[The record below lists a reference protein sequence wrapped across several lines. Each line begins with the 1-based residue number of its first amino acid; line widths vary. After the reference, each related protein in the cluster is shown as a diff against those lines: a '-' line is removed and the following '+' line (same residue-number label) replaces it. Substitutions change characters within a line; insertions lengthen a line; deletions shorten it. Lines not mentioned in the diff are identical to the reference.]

1 MGFHI
6 NPYEPHSPLPMS
18 RATKTL
24 HPATKTAVDALKP
37 RKTAPGQA
45 AFAAAYDAYF
55 SAPK

>member
-1 MGFHI
+1 
-6 NPYEPHSPLPMS
+6 MS